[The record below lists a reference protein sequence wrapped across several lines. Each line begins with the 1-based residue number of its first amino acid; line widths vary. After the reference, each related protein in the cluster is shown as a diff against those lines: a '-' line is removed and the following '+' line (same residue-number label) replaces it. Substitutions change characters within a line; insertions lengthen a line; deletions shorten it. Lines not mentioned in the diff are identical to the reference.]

1 MKVKAP
7 DHEIP
12 TPKRERPYKVDFKGI
27 PVRIVKEPPA
37 ITDSAATTFYETFM
51 GAQAYL
57 IKQCER
63 RITECQK
70 REKWLTEELARIVEM
85 EEGD

>member
-7 DHEIP
+7 DYEIP
-12 TPKRERPYKVDFKGI
+12 TPKRDRPYKVDFQVL
-27 PVRIVKEPPA
+27 PVAIVKAPPA
-37 ITDSAATTFYETFM
+37 ITDSIATTFYETYK

-57 IKQCER
+57 IKQAER

-85 EEGD
+85 SEGR